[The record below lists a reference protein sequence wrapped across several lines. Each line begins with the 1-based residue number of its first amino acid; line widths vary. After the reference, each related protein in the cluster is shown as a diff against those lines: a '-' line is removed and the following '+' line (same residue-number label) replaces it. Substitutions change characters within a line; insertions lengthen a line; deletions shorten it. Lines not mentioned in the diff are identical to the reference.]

1 MKNDN
6 NILNQQDDLLSTI
19 KKENNF
25 KTPQNY
31 FDELT
36 GLVNNKRSH
45 NSTLGF
51 NKLLFRFLIPTA
63 TFVIIAILLFN
74 LNNTNEIVQISDEQ
88 LSEYIINEESEYF
101 EDEIIYESYIENVL
115 TENTLPENEENY
127 INYLIENDIDIN
139 NIIEEL

>member
-31 FDELT
+31 FDELP

-51 NKLLFRFLIPTA
+51 NKLLYRLLIPTA

-101 EDEIIYESYIENVL
+101 DDEIIYESYIENVL